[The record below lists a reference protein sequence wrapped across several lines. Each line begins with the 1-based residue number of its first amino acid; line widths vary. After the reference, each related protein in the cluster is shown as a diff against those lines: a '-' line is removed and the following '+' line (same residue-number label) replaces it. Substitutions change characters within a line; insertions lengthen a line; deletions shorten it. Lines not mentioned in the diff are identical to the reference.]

1 MYINLAT
8 TLPPIPDDGICATAT
23 WNQKGVTVAGG
34 YGWGNGL
41 NQLNFPAGI
50 FVDAN
55 QNIYIADTNNARV
68 VKWSKGATYGQI
80 VAGGYG
86 AGSGT
91 AQLYG
96 PMDVVVDKSGAVYIT
111 DTVNNR
117 VQKWN
122 RTAQV
127 GETIM
132 MVQRPLG
139 LALDN
144 EESLYVSGSYWSKD
158 ILKLRKGQKNGYV
171 VASNL
176 PEIYFLF
183 VHQNRSI
190 YAADTNNGRVL
201 RIDEAKSQLSV
212 AVGALQSLGVY
223 QLSHPYSAV
232 VDRLGAIYVVEYS
245 AHRITRWL
253 PGGKAGIV
261 IIGGRGQGYQ
271 PDQLNL
277 PTDIAFDVDGN
288 LYVADH
294 GNHRVQKF
302 AIDKTSCK

>member
-158 ILKLRKGQKNGYV
+158 ILKLRKGQKMDMSLLLIYLKSTFCLYIKTDQFMRLTPTMAEYYELMKQNH
-171 VASNL
+171 SCPL
-176 PEIYFLF
+176 PL
-183 VHQNRSI
+183 VH
-190 YAADTNNGRVL
+190 YRVL
-201 RIDEAKSQLSV
+201 VYINYHIHTLLLSID
-212 AVGALQSLGVY
+212 
-223 QLSHPYSAV
+223 
-232 VDRLGAIYVVEYS
+232 
-245 AHRITRWL
+245 
-253 PGGKAGIV
+253 
-261 IIGGRGQGYQ
+261 
-271 PDQLNL
+271 
-277 PTDIAFDVDGN
+277 
-288 LYVADH
+288 
-294 GNHRVQKF
+294 
-302 AIDKTSCK
+302 